1 MKILPFPGEFLLHAK
16 ICSGLLRNELGFC
29 SLSVGQVHCDWPS
42 LTSVLS
48 FLATS

>member
-16 ICSGLLRNELGFC
+16 ICSGLLSKELGFC
-29 SLSVGQVHCDWPS
+29 SLSISQVRCDWPS

-48 FLATS
+48 FPATS